1 LPHARKAV
9 GPGVRDASRMFE
21 GDLEAIRR
29 SFRPDT
35 IRVLLLGESP
45 PPGRGF
51 FYAGDSSLYRF
62 TAPVLRRICRFPLEP
77 EAFLVRFAG
86 SGFFLD
92 DFSSRR
98 GDKPAQR
105 ADDDDVREAV
115 KRIAASITTDE
126 PEFVVGVLLG
136 LSSLVEEAVNASGH
150 PDTPWR
156 CLPFPHPKN
165 EEGQRRYQ
173 EGLGAVLRQVGCGPR
188 DGVPAD
194 GVPADDEN
202 GGSRSSSRA

>member
-1 LPHARKAV
+1 MS
-9 GPGVRDASRMFE
+9 D

-29 SFRPDT
+29 SFRPDK

-62 TAPVLRRICRFPLEP
+62 TAPVVRRICRFPLEP
-77 EAFLVRFAG
+77 EAFLTGFAG
-86 SGFFLD
+86 AGFFLD

-105 ADDDDVREAV
+105 ADDDDVRDAV
-115 KRIAASITTDE
+115 NRIAASITTDE

-136 LSSLVEEAVNASGH
+136 LSSLVEEAIHASAH

-173 EGLGAVLRQVGCGPR
+173 EGLAAVLRHVGCGPR

-194 GVPADDEN
+194 DEN
-202 GGSRSSSRA
+202 GAGSRGSSRA